1 VDPSGA
7 TAAHVA
13 VAAIVALATSVVPGY
28 AMGYGLLGLRR
39 LPLLAASLP
48 LTAGAIG
55 LLTIVVAPTPLP
67 WVPTAAAAL
76 ILLTAISIAVA
87 LRRRGTP
94 APARTPGEGPDET
107 LGRRARRQRSVAAVG
122 RAPRA
127 GSIATAVALAA
138 ALVVLVAVTAS
149 GLAGLGIGQPIEH
162 RDAAFH
168 YTATALIG
176 SGGATPFPLG
186 GLDAMFPGSS
196 GVYYPSLW
204 HAMAAFPSVASDA
217 VVGSH
222 VLVLVVS
229 WWFFVAV
236 AALARVAA
244 PRLPYAPAFAVV
256 VALSATAFPYT
267 VMNFHGQWPS
277 GLSLVLVLVVL
288 VLGVLLVQRPSD
300 PRRWV
305 AAAVTFLGAVLA
317 HGSAAAV
324 VLLAVTTLVSA
335 LLLHGALTRR
345 PGLPAGP
352 RAGMVAAGI
361 LVPFVMTALVV
372 LAVRTVPLLGSMADF
387 ERVSVDRRGEV
398 TQSLLFQGPVPP
410 HIGPQSPAWV
420 LAALGLVGVVAL
432 LRHRFG
438 TWLVLTAVG
447 IVVLRVCAAGEDSVL
462 RDLTAAWYKDY
473 DRLEALLVA
482 PAAVIAGAGGA
493 LLVGLAASALDR
505 QRTGRGVQAAGAVVG
520 AVVVVGA
527 IAASTG
533 LFRWSIATDT
543 VRQGPRQAVPEDRVP
558 ALDTEEAAWL
568 RDLADAPGEGSRVL
582 GSPASGL
589 VFAPALVGW
598 DVLPLPLYP
607 AETDRAVLALQG
619 LPDALA
625 DPAECERLADLGV
638 THVYLDSTGQTIIGY
653 SFPLVEEI
661 PPGVLEP
668 VATEGTAGLY
678 TLVGCP

>member
-1 VDPSGA
+1 
-7 TAAHVA
+7 
-13 VAAIVALATSVVPGY
+13 
-28 AMGYGLLGLRR
+28 
-39 LPLLAASLP
+39 
-48 LTAGAIG
+48 
-55 LLTIVVAPTPLP
+55 
-67 WVPTAAAAL
+67 
-76 ILLTAISIAVA
+76 
-87 LRRRGTP
+87 
-94 APARTPGEGPDET
+94 
-107 LGRRARRQRSVAAVG
+107 
-122 RAPRA
+122 
-127 GSIATAVALAA
+127 
-138 ALVVLVAVTAS
+138 
-149 GLAGLGIGQPIEH
+149 
-162 RDAAFH
+162 
-168 YTATALIG
+168 
-176 SGGATPFPLG
+176 
-186 GLDAMFPGSS
+186 
-196 GVYYPSLW
+196 
-204 HAMAAFPSVASDA
+204 
-217 VVGSH
+217 
-222 VLVLVVS
+222 
-229 WWFFVAV
+229 
-236 AALARVAA
+236 
-244 PRLPYAPAFAVV
+244 
-256 VALSATAFPYT
+256 
-267 VMNFHGQWPS
+267 
-277 GLSLVLVLVVL
+277 
-288 VLGVLLVQRPSD
+288 
-300 PRRWV
+300 
-305 AAAVTFLGAVLA
+305 
-317 HGSAAAV
+317 
-324 VLLAVTTLVSA
+324 
-335 LLLHGALTRR
+335 
-345 PGLPAGP
+345 
-352 RAGMVAAGI
+352 
-361 LVPFVMTALVV
+361 
-372 LAVRTVPLLGSMADF
+372 
-387 ERVSVDRRGEV
+387 
-398 TQSLLFQGPVPP
+398 
-410 HIGPQSPAWV
+410 
-420 LAALGLVGVVAL
+420 
-432 LRHRFG
+432 
-438 TWLVLTAVG
+438 
-447 IVVLRVCAAGEDSVL
+447 VL

>member
-1 VDPSGA
+1 
-7 TAAHVA
+7 
-13 VAAIVALATSVVPGY
+13 
-28 AMGYGLLGLRR
+28 
-39 LPLLAASLP
+39 
-48 LTAGAIG
+48 
-55 LLTIVVAPTPLP
+55 
-67 WVPTAAAAL
+67 
-76 ILLTAISIAVA
+76 
-87 LRRRGTP
+87 
-94 APARTPGEGPDET
+94 
-107 LGRRARRQRSVAAVG
+107 
-122 RAPRA
+122 
-127 GSIATAVALAA
+127 
-138 ALVVLVAVTAS
+138 
-149 GLAGLGIGQPIEH
+149 
-162 RDAAFH
+162 
-168 YTATALIG
+168 
-176 SGGATPFPLG
+176 
-186 GLDAMFPGSS
+186 
-196 GVYYPSLW
+196 
-204 HAMAAFPSVASDA
+204 MAAFPSVASDA

-410 HIGPQSPAWV
+410 LIGPQSPAWV